1 MGGYL
6 AMNAMCNSAGEFN
19 TAKHCRCPRNRRD
32 LSVRCITQDA
42 SVGSLSPRRGDRL
55 GDIGDERRRAIAPV
69 NPIPSSIA
77 DARVIDTTC
86 QFDA

>member
-42 SVGSLSPRRGDRL
+42 SVGSLSLRERAGVRGCRCSVEL
-55 GDIGDERRRAIAPV
+55 GLQGV
-69 NPIPSSIA
+69 GNPHLHGSW
-77 DARVIDTTC
+77 
-86 QFDA
+86 